1 MKKYEIEITYSF
13 DDSIET
19 MGYFDT
25 PEEAYERM
33 CQLAATESYV
43 QGSEFRPEQECTVYF
58 HPFEKEIDLHYLSDG
73 EWCYYRVK
81 KDSASELNSFVLS
94 KWICDC
100 LSGDNEESREETET
114 ALYNEL
120 SQISN
125 DSFIKA
131 AFLRLCERVKELED

>member
-81 KDSASELNSFVLS
+81 KS
-94 KWICDC
+94 
-100 LSGDNEESREETET
+100 
-114 ALYNEL
+114 
-120 SQISN
+120 
-125 DSFIKA
+125 
-131 AFLRLCERVKELED
+131 LCKRT